1 MNQGKIWRVV
11 NPTVG
16 VPLFLGAVALTSLFV
31 HYQLLT
37 RTAWLPAYYQGG
49 AKAVKAVRW
58 RRPPPQPRRLR
69 LLQSRRESHPA
80 RV

>member
-16 VPLFLGAVALTSLFV
+16 VPLFLGAVAVTSVFV

-37 RTAWLPAYYQGG
+37 KTTWFPNYYQGG
-49 AKAVKAVRW
+49 AKVKAAAAATETTTAQA
-58 RRPPPQPRRLR
+58 PTAAPIKQ
-69 LLQSRRESHPA
+69 
-80 RV
+80 

>member
-31 HYQLLT
+31 HYQLVT
-37 RTAWLPAYYQGG
+37 RTAWLPAYYQG
-49 AKAVKAVRW
+49 KAPVKAAEAAPTTVTA
-58 RRPPPQPRRLR
+58 QAA
-69 LLQSRRESHPA
+69 PA
-80 RV
+80 AKP